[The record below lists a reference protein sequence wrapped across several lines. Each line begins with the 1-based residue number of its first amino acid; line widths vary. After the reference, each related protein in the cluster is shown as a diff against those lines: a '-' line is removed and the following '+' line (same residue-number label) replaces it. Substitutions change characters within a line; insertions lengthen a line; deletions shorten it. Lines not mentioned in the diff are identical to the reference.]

1 MAMFYSI
8 NKENYN
14 NELNKEYFESEDF
27 ADYYMN
33 TLRSEIHTLIHND
46 NKNYI
51 KGEDDIRIY
60 YTTIKGNEF
69 SYLKNCNFVIRYL
82 PRNKVYTN
90 IGYPSLYSI
99 EEMKKYIE
107 NQPGKKISILSGEVQ
122 ADTNI
127 LEYTWENYKNTFIG
141 EYYYSESE
149 YYKELDDYG
158 KESVDLYTGAIV
170 DVKTDTSFSRA
181 DLEDLIYVNYSIE
194 DFEIYMTYEEQF
206 NLGSYATYIV
216 GILNTLQHFENLIYI
231 SVPICGVLAAVM
243 SIYLVI
249 SVGYKRGKEGIDLND
264 IDKIPIEILISI
276 ILAVIG
282 LIVILVDNFYGTQ
295 TIYYK
300 LYLSAI
306 ITEYL
311 LIYVLF
317 MIGMTSII
325 KRIKAKTIIK
335 NSITYRV
342 LRICKKIF
350 IKLKKGLDTF
360 TERLNVTWKIIGYSL
375 IYLFTIILMFTI
387 FDGASGIAIFIDIGI
402 TVYIFYQIIQRINC
416 FKKIE
421 EMLKEI
427 YEGNNKER
435 LDEKRF
441 TKEFKQTV
449 NYINDISNGF
459 ENAVEEGI
467 KSERLKTE
475 LITNVSHDI
484 KTPLTSIINYVDL
497 IKRENIENEKL
508 KEYIEILESKSHRLK
523 RLTEDLVEASK
534 ASSGNVKLNLES
546 LNIGEL
552 INQTT
557 GEFEDKFKEKNL
569 EIISEIPKEEIFI
582 EADSR
587 YMYRVIE
594 NIFSN
599 VSKYALK
606 NSRVYIDV
614 SEKSE
619 KVKIEV
625 KNISEQKLNISESEL
640 MQRFVRGDKSR
651 TTEGSGLRT
660 FNIEKSHKFTG
671 GRV

>member
-1 MAMFYSI
+1 
-8 NKENYN
+8 
-14 NELNKEYFESEDF
+14 
-27 ADYYMN
+27 MN
-33 TLRSEIHTLIHND
+33 ALRSEIHTLIHND

-51 KGEDDIRIY
+51 SGEDGIRIY
-60 YTTIKGNEF
+60 YTTTRGNEF

-90 IGYPSLYSI
+90 IGYPSLYSL
-99 EEMKKYIE
+99 EEMKNYLE
-107 NQPGKKISILSGEVQ
+107 NQHGKKISILKGEIG

-158 KESVDLYTGAIV
+158 RENINLYTGAVVDAQKGISEDGATAITQEKTSIIDAEDIV
-170 DVKTDTSFSRA
+170 
-181 DLEDLIYVNYSIE
+181 YVDYSIE
-194 DFEIYMTYEEQF
+194 DFEIYMTYEEEF
-206 NLGSYATYIV
+206 NLGSYATYII
-216 GILNTLQHFENLIYI
+216 GIIDTLQNYENAIYI
-231 SVPICGVLAAVM
+231 SVPICGVLTAVIM
-243 SIYLVI
+243 IYLVI
-249 SVGYKRGKEGIDLND
+249 SIGYKKGKEGIDLND
-264 IDKIPIEILISI
+264 IDKIPIEILIGIIISI
-276 ILAVIG
+276 IS
-282 LIVILVDNFYGTQ
+282 LVVLLVEIFYGTQ

-311 LIYVLF
+311 IIYVLF
-317 MIGMTSII
+317 MIGMVSII

-335 NSITYRV
+335 NSITYKV
-342 LRICKKIF
+342 FKLCQKLLT
-350 IKLKKGLDTF
+350 KLKKGIDVF
-360 TERLNVTWKIIGYSL
+360 TERLNITWKLIGFCL
-375 IYLFTIILMFTI
+375 IYLFTMVFMFVL
-387 FDGASGIAIFIDIGI
+387 FDGVNGIAILIDTGI
-402 TVYIFYQIIQRINC
+402 TVYIFYQVIQRVNC

-421 EMLKEI
+421 EMLKNI

-435 LDEKRF
+435 LNEESF
-441 TKEFKQTV
+441 TKEFKQMV

-508 KEYIEILESKSHRLK
+508 KEYIEILEAKSHRLK

-534 ASSGNVKLNLES
+534 ASSGNVKLNLEA

-557 GEFEDKFKEKNL
+557 GEFEDKFKDKDL
-569 EIISEIPKEEIFI
+569 EIITDIPKEEIFI

-606 NSRVYIDV
+606 GSRVYVDV
-614 SEKSE
+614 SEKSK

-660 FNIEKSHKFTG
+660 FNIKKSNKPTRWG
-671 GRV
+671 V

>member
-216 GILNTLQHFENLIYI
+216 GILNTLQHFENIIYI

-249 SVGYKRGKEGIDLND
+249 SVGYKKGKEGIDLND

-325 KRIKAKTIIK
+325 KTIKPKTIIK

-375 IYLFTIILMFTI
+375 IYLFTMILMFTI

>member
-107 NQPGKKISILSGEVQ
+107 NQPGKKITILSGEVQ

-375 IYLFTIILMFTI
+375 IYLFTMILMFTI